1 MDCGEKIKQKRKELN
16 LTQKDLADK
25 VNLAFG
31 TISKY
36 EKNEISIPANKL
48 KEIANVLNVSVD
60 YLLGDTTIANP
71 QTYLEEKLETY
82 YLTENEY
89 DLIINDIINNER
101 IDLSI
106 LNSNQKNMEKVKQ
119 AYCEVFNIYINY
131 LENSPLDATINM
143 NDKNIKDYIRPIDI
157 KFIEM
162 LKSINKNKVIHKND
176 SNAISTIDIPK
187 KYPVLGKISAGL
199 PILAVENIE
208 YYSYAPSSKIQEDY
222 DYFFLRVQG
231 DSMNMEF
238 PDGCLLLVQKQPTL
252 EKGQIGV
259 FRINGDD
266 ATVKRLQEEN
276 GFILLEPRSTNPIHK
291 TQTYDPQKVKVE
303 IIGKVIS
310 YIGDVN

>member
-1 MDCGEKIKQKRKELN
+1 MECGEKIKQKRKELN
-16 LTQKDLADK
+16 LTQTDLASK
-25 VNLAFG
+25 VNLKFG

-36 EKNEISIPANKL
+36 EKNEISIPSNKL
-48 KEIANVLNVSVD
+48 KEIANVLDVSVD

-82 YLTENEY
+82 YLTEKEY

-106 LNSNQKNMEKVKQ
+106 LNSTQKNMEKVKQ
-119 AYCEVFNIYINY
+119 AYCEVFNVYINY
-131 LENSPLDATINM
+131 LENSPLDATINI
-143 NDKNIKDYIRPIDI
+143 NDENIKDYIKPIDV

-162 LKSINKNKVIHKND
+162 LKSINRNKVVHKED
-176 SNAISTIDIPK
+176 SNALSTTDTPK

-199 PILAVENIE
+199 PLLAVENVE
-208 YYSYAPSSKIQEDY
+208 YFSYAPSSKIQEDY

-252 EKGQIGV
+252 EEGQIGV

-266 ATVKRLQEEN
+266 ATVKRFQKEN
-276 GFILLEPRSTNPIHK
+276 GFIMLEPRSTNPKHK

-303 IIGKVIS
+303 IIGKVVS